1 MKKLCII
8 CAALVLVSGLA
19 ASASAGQPVKSIP
32 AATLSS
38 MGLGGVHQM
47 SDNAGTAVRG
57 MGTYAAAWG
66 QSTST
71 SLGSTTTNGYQAIGQ
86 HLFGPAAAGGTNSS
100 SAGTQLSVGHFTVT
114 FQTFAGGSSSAYAR

>member
-1 MKKLCII
+1 MKNLCII

-19 ASASAGQPVKSIP
+19 ASAAAGEVKSIP
-32 AATLSS
+32 ASTLSS

-47 SDNAGTAVRG
+47 SDSAGTAVRG

-66 QSTST
+66 QSTSS

-86 HLFGPAAAGGTNSS
+86 HLFFPAAAGGTNMSN
-100 SAGTQLSVGHFTVT
+100 AGSQLSFGFGSITFT
-114 FQTFAGGSSSAYAR
+114 TFAGGSSTAYAR